1 MDYMCKELK
10 NSEKYKIL
18 QLEFEKFYKA
28 EREVLPEGK
37 GFEILVLH
45 DIERDLS
52 DEEYKTLINSKTSDD
67 VKKIIFN
74 VLLMTKALS
83 RDERLIIKYEFLDRE
98 NPVWW
103 TQYFSRSQYYR
114 RRKETVDKVYR
125 LMF

>member
-1 MDYMCKELK
+1 MCKELK

>member
-1 MDYMCKELK
+1 MNYMCKELK

>member
-1 MDYMCKELK
+1 MCKELK

-37 GFEILVLH
+37 GFEILVLQ